1 MAGPAPADTFVSGPP
16 PAQYTTRRGRRSWPW
31 ILAALLVAVLAAGA
45 IWLAQE
51 GAKSPVPGVVGTPV
65 NQAQSLLDQRG
76 FDVNVDRQ
84 PSLQPVD
91 QVIAQ
96 DPGAG
101 SKAKKGST
109 VTLTVSDGP
118 PNRVVPAVE
127 GLPLKV
133 ALRKLETA
141 GFRFEVEQQSSD
153 TVNKG
158 LVISTSPGGGT
169 LDQQGDRI
177 RVNVSSGIAKFA
189 LADLTG
195 LDQDT
200 AESQLNDKG
209 LVPVV
214 VQQESDQPEKTVISQ
229 DPVAGT
235 KVAAGDRVTIT
246 VSKGPS
252 TVAVPDTV
260 GLTEGDARGELQSAG
275 FKVQARQRAVDNQ
288 SDDGLVVDQRP
299 GHGTQLK
306 KGRTVVIWVGKF
318 TAPAPT
324 PAPPTTPSPVPPA
337 TGLAPND

>member
-1 MAGPAPADTFVSGPP
+1 MSDALIRV
-16 PAQYTTRRGRRSWPW
+16 RGRRSWPW

-51 GAKSPVPGVVGTPV
+51 GAKTPVPGVVGTPV

-177 RVNVSSGIAKFA
+177 RVNVSSGIKQTF
-189 LADLTG
+189 DL
-195 LDQDT
+195 L
-200 AESQLNDKG
+200 
-209 LVPVV
+209 PCR
-214 VQQESDQPEKTVISQ
+214 
-229 DPVAGT
+229 
-235 KVAAGDRVTIT
+235 AANSR
-246 VSKGPS
+246 
-252 TVAVPDTV
+252 
-260 GLTEGDARGELQSAG
+260 SA
-275 FKVQARQRAVDNQ
+275 
-288 SDDGLVVDQRP
+288 
-299 GHGTQLK
+299 
-306 KGRTVVIWVGKF
+306 
-318 TAPAPT
+318 
-324 PAPPTTPSPVPPA
+324 
-337 TGLAPND
+337 